1 MIRRTGIV
9 CALFLAACT
18 LSAQEIQRVSI
29 AAGGGGN
36 LSIGNLSDYGQ
47 EGVHG
52 LVRLSLVPIPNTAE
66 EVELG
71 LSGAYFVIPTDRATT
86 GDVTFIF
93 GGVDLR
99 LYAWQM
105 GSSRI
110 YVTMGAGIAR
120 ASWDRFPD
128 QNPSPGVAEKFTATS
143 PYGAGGLGIEL
154 GRESR
159 PIPFIET
166 AITNVSGPKFG
177 NLFTFRLTGGLRF

>member
-18 LSAQEIQRVSI
+18 LSAQETQRVSI

-47 EGVHG
+47 EGAHG
-52 LVRLSLVPIPNTAE
+52 MVRLGYIPIPNTAK

-86 GDVTFIF
+86 GDVTFIL
-93 GGVDLR
+93 GGLDLR
-99 LYAWQM
+99 LYAWKM
-105 GSSRI
+105 GSSRM
-110 YVTMGAGIAR
+110 YVTMGAGVAR
-120 ASWDRFPD
+120 VAWDRFPN
-128 QNPSPGVAEKFTATS
+128 QTPPPGVDQKFTSTS

-154 GRESR
+154 GRKGS

-166 AITNVSGPKFG
+166 ALTNVSGPKFG
-177 NLFTFRLTGGLRF
+177 NLYTLRLTGGLRL